1 MPPLCVIFENNDFLV
16 VDKPPFLMVHP
27 KKPAGAGTLWHELKQ
42 LLAFE
47 LVNGGQISFIN
58 RLDRETSGLVLVAK
72 NRRAARQLNRLM
84 EGNAISKRYTAIV
97 TGWPEAELFTVNQ
110 PLLPQRLVRP
120 SRIWLKQTVHPEGY
134 PSITEFKVVRQ
145 FVRKEGRFSVIEAEP
160 KTGRTHQIRVHLAA
174 IGHPVMG
181 DEVYGGGFRT
191 KAALLPPD
199 AQAALGALGRQA
211 LHAHILMVKRPST
224 GEIVAFRSELPADLA
239 RLRRAL
245 AAQADAGGNVS
256 GKT

>member
-1 MPPLCVIFENNDFLV
+1 VLPPLRVIFENNDFLL

-27 KKPAGAGTLWHELKQ
+27 KKPARAGTLWHELKQ

-84 EGNAISKRYTAIV
+84 EGSAISKRYIAIV
-97 TGWPEAELFTVNQ
+97 TGWPETELFTVNQ

-134 PSITEFKVVRQ
+134 PSITAFKVLRR

-160 KTGRTHQIRVHLAA
+160 ETGRTHQIRVHLSFVGYP
-174 IGHPVMG
+174 IVG
-181 DEVYGGGFRT
+181 DKIYGPDETCYLEFIKTGWT
-191 KAALLPPD
+191 PALQSNLLLPRHALHATRLDFILGLDPFEFAVPLPPD
-199 AQAALGALGRQA
+199 LADF
-211 LHAHILMVKRPST
+211 
-224 GEIVAFRSELPADLA
+224 VA
-239 RLRRAL
+239 
-245 AAQADAGGNVS
+245 
-256 GKT
+256 

>member
-27 KKPAGAGTLWHELKQ
+27 KKPVGAGTLWHELKQ

-72 NRRAARQLNRLM
+72 NRGAARQLNRLM

-110 PLLPQRLVRP
+110 PLLPQRLVR
-120 SRIWLKQTVHPEGY
+120 SSQIWLKQTVHLEGY
-134 PSITEFKVVRQ
+134 PSITEFKVLRQ
-145 FVRKEGRFSVIEAEP
+145 FVRKEGRFSVIQAEP
-160 KTGRTHQIRVHLAA
+160 KTGRTHQIRVHLSFAGYP
-174 IGHPVMG
+174 IVG
-181 DEVYGGGFRT
+181 DKIYGPDETCYLEFIKTGWT
-191 KAALLPPD
+191 PALQSKLLLP
-199 AQAALGALGRQA
+199 RQA
-211 LHAHILMVKRPST
+211 LHATRL
-224 GEIVAFRSELPADLA
+224 AFTLGVGPFEFSVPLPPDLA
-239 RLRRAL
+239 GFL
-245 AAQADAGGNVS
+245 A
-256 GKT
+256 

>member
-1 MPPLCVIFENNDFLV
+1 MTIAVMEYPGYLRALPPLCVIFENNDFLV

-27 KKPAGAGTLWHELKQ
+27 KKPTGAGTLWHELKQ

-110 PLLPQRLVRP
+110 PLLPQRLVGP
-120 SRIWLKQTVHPEGY
+120 SRIWLKQAVHREGY
-134 PSITEFKVVRQ
+134 PSVTEFKVLRR

-160 KTGRTHQIRVHLAA
+160 ETGRTHQIRVHLSFAGYP
-174 IGHPVMG
+174 IVG
-181 DEVYGGGFRT
+181 DKIYGPSETCYLEFIKTGWT
-191 KAALLPPD
+191 PALQSKLLLP
-199 AQAALGALGRQA
+199 RQA
-211 LHAHILMVKRPST
+211 LHATGLAFTLGLDPFEFSVPLPS
-224 GEIVAFRSELPADLA
+224 DLA
-239 RLRRAL
+239 EFL
-245 AAQADAGGNVS
+245 A
-256 GKT
+256 